1 MIFDVPCRSLD
12 FLICQNARK
21 IISDIPIYVYASVL
35 YLCIR
40 KRRR

>member
-1 MIFDVPCRSLD
+1 MIFDVPCRSLG

-21 IISDIPIYVYASVL
+21 ITSDMTIYVYGSVL

-40 KRRR
+40 KKRR